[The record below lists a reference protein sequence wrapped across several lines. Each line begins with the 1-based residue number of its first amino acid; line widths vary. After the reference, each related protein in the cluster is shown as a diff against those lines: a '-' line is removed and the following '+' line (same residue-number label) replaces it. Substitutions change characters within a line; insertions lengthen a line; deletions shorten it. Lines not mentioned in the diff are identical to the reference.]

1 MIDNFHRKS
10 LSQDVRRLVTGRMT
24 NDEFDVVYFEQYE
37 SSDDLAVREI
47 AGMCYGLYSSD
58 VLIAYRLRGRHA
70 VDAETRRTA
79 ARAVLFL
86 RSGREY
92 NWPQWPD
99 DPGLRLLAGLATF
112 LGVPLGVVLLMAGGM
127 LALGGPAA
135 DAVIVAICG
144 LLILA
149 ASLGLALNWQKLFEP
164 NMVRFRSAGDF
175 DVWPFLKREEFDNA
189 RQTCHLLGS
198 KRG

>member
-1 MIDNFHRKS
+1 
-10 LSQDVRRLVTGRMT
+10 
-24 NDEFDVVYFEQYE
+24 
-37 SSDDLAVREI
+37 
-47 AGMCYGLYSSD
+47 
-58 VLIAYRLRGRHA
+58 
-70 VDAETRRTA
+70 
-79 ARAVLFL
+79 
-86 RSGREY
+86 
-92 NWPQWPD
+92 
-99 DPGLRLLAGLATF
+99 
-112 LGVPLGVVLLMAGGM
+112 
-127 LALGGPAA
+127 
-135 DAVIVAICG
+135 